1 MAKSTL
7 LIHGGL
13 GNQLFQFFFA
23 LNKLKGNTKL
33 LRIIIAKK
41 QNLNQLDI
49 FDVLK
54 KKEIENIKIIRIN
67 SFFFKFISK
76 INFIPKYIIKKFN
89 ILTDNNSF
97 SQLKSTKNPLI
108 IYGYFQDLRLLNT
121 GIISDFIIEEL
132 LARKYLNSKERTL
145 GIHIRRGDYLK
156 KDHISTHG
164 LISIKYIFERF
175 TKIFHEFKIVK
186 IYSDSDIKDEFLKYS
201 REYLGEDY
209 LKKTSLTFSFDNKMT
224 DKDVFLDIGKN
235 EVLICTNSTFSY
247 WAGFISLGVKKIYLP
262 NQWYSSKSINKGLIN
277 SKVTLY

>member
-23 LNKLKGNTKL
+23 LNKLNGNTKL

-41 QNLNQLDI
+41 KSLHQLDI

-54 KKEIENIKIIRIN
+54 KKEIENITIIRIN
-67 SFFFKFISK
+67 SFFYKLISK
-76 INFIPKYIIKKFN
+76 INFIPQLIIKKLN

-97 SQLKSTKNPLI
+97 SQLKSKKNPFI

-121 GIISDFIIEEL
+121 EIISDFIIEDL
-132 LARKYLNSKERTL
+132 LAKKYLNSKERTL

-201 REYLGEDY
+201 KKYLGEDY
-209 LKKTSLTFSFDNKMT
+209 LKKTSLTFSFDNKMA

-247 WAGFISLGVKKIYLP
+247 WAGFISLSVKKIYLP
-262 NQWYSSKSINKGLIN
+262 NQWYSSESINKGLIN